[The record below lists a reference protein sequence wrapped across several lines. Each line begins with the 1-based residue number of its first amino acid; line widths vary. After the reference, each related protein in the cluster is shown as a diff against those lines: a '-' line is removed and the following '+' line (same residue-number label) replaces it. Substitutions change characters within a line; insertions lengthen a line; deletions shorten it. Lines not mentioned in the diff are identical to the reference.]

1 MKSSVTS
8 IYAKKIALKMAVV
21 ENETT
26 LKQLAAD
33 TNSHYQ
39 TIAQIATGNF
49 ATSPLRAK
57 AIADVL
63 NKNVEDIFET

>member
-1 MKSSVTS
+1 MKTSVTS
-8 IYAKKIALKMAVV
+8 IYAKKVALKMAVV

-26 LKQLAAD
+26 LKQLAAATD
-33 TNSHYQ
+33 SHYQ
-39 TIAQIATGNF
+39 TIAQIATGKF

-63 NKNVEDIFET
+63 NKNVEDLFEV